1 MAVEDMT
8 MTPHTTLDASAAD
21 LRAVADR
28 LSALADQL
36 RPPPEP
42 EPEPVPEPPLTAFG
56 VRFGYG
62 PAAATVPEA
71 IADVQAVAALPPL
84 VTQAEAQQFSVD
96 FRTNSTSDT
105 RRWREKARYYRRA
118 EVRARIARGLTGLG
132 VGNRMHS
139 FWADHF
145 TTVPESYQTY
155 PMQVSFTEEAI
166 RLHIAGR
173 FADMLKAADLHPQM
187 LLFLDQIASVG
198 DNSPHAMSR
207 PGTGLNENL
216 GRELIELHTI
226 GVAGSYTQDDVREAS
241 NLLAGMIYSAY
252 AGVRYDASR
261 AEPGTETVL
270 GVEYPDDS
278 IAEIHR
284 MMDDLARHPA
294 TARHLATKL
303 VVHFLGDE
311 PVELIDEMAAAYL
324 ANDTA
329 LVPVYEVLFAHRSF
343 PGSKL
348 RKPLDWMIASLLAL
362 GVTPAE
368 VEALPSAF
376 VNTFII
382 TPLGVMGQPWDG
394 QGGPDG
400 WPEQAEAW
408 LAPNQL
414 AARLDWAMTAPTA
427 LFTQLGRMLPDP
439 RLPSLT
445 ENTALWVGRAQSP
458 EAGIAAM
465 LTSPDVQRS

>member
-1 MAVEDMT
+1 

-21 LRAVADR
+21 LRAVADT
-28 LSALADQL
+28 LTALADQM

-71 IADVQAVAALPPL
+71 VADVQAIAALPPL
-84 VTQAEAQQFSVD
+84 VTQAEAQQFHVD
-96 FRTNSTSDT
+96 YNANAGSDT
-105 RRWREKARYYRRA
+105 RLWREKARDYRRA

-145 TTVPESYQTY
+145 TTLPKSYQTY
-155 PMQVSFTEEAI
+155 PMQVSFTEEAV

-173 FADMLKAADLHPQM
+173 FADMLKAADLHPTM
-187 LLFLDQIASVG
+187 MYFLDQGSSAG
-198 DNSPHAMSR
+198 DNSPFALSR
-207 PGTGLNENL
+207 PGAGLNENL

-226 GVAGSYTQDDVREAS
+226 GVAGPYTQDDVREAS
-241 NLLAGMIYSAY
+241 NLLAGMIYGPY
-252 AGVRYDASR
+252 AGARYDVRR
-261 AEPGTETVL
+261 AEPGVETVL
-270 GVEYPDDS
+270 GVEYPADS

-284 MMDDLARHPA
+284 MMDDLARHPE
-294 TARHLATKL
+294 TALHLATKL
-303 VVHFLGDE
+303 AVHFLGDE
-311 PVELIDEMAAAYL
+311 PVGLIDEMAAAYL

-343 PGSKL
+343 PGAKL
-348 RKPLDWMIASLLAL
+348 RKPLDWMIAGLRAL

-368 VEALPSAF
+368 AEALPGDFVDAF
-376 VNTFII
+376 ILE
-382 TPLGVMGQPWDG
+382 PLGIMGQPWDG

-400 WPEQAEAW
+400 WPEQTEAW
-408 LAPNQL
+408 LVPNQL

-439 RLPSLT
+439 RLPGLS
-445 ENTALWVGRAQSP
+445 ENTALWVGRAQSA

-465 LTSPDVQRS
+465 LAAPETQRS